1 MKRLYISGADL
12 LGAFCSKFKTSTTRK
27 IAIIIIC
34 VFSRYIA
41 FEGKHQ
47 YELYDEN
54 VHWRPQNILCNP
66 CAVNYDFVV
75 RFESLAEDSNHL
87 LKYLQRFD
95 PESKKVFFDE
105 SRSALINE
113 NRTAA
118 AFNDVSKRIME
129 RLKKKYL
136 NDFEIMGYS
145 MDSFG

>member
-1 MKRLYISGADL
+1 MHHIQQP
-12 LGAFCSKFKTSTTRK
+12 FCLIFSVVYFLSQQPTLKL
-27 IAIIIIC
+27 C
-34 VFSRYIA
+34 VFSRHIA
-41 FEGKHQ
+41 LDKRHQ
-47 YELYDEN
+47 YGLHSED

-75 RFESLAEDSNHL
+75 RFESLAKDSNHL

-113 NRTAA
+113 NQTAA

-136 NDFEIMGYS
+136 NDFKIMGYS
-145 MDSFG
+145 LDSFA